1 MLRWAVLWD
10 SGMRGKT
17 YLTGEAFLTQV
28 GFSQPPSWSHEAS
41 LLAPWGTHSAC
52 LLAWPPCHSF
62 PHLCPSCSLGRSLRP
77 KVTSPSSS
85 YPSAQS
91 DAWCAAYSRL
101 LGMYTEIRSCW
112 EFQQGTQG
120 FWGRYA
126 ACPPGGRWAYKGSRG
141 YEPTWLSQD
150 PGGESGFQISV

>member
-10 SGMRGKT
+10 IGMRGKT
-17 YLTGEAFLTQV
+17 YLTGEGFLTQV
-28 GFSQPPSWSHEAS
+28 GFSQPPSWSHEAP
-41 LLAPWGTHSAC
+41 LLAPWSTHSAC
-52 LLAWPPCHSF
+52 LAWPPCHSF

-77 KVTSPSSS
+77 GVTSPSSS

-91 DAWCAAYSRL
+91 DAWCAAYSRF

-120 FWGRYA
+120 FSEADTQPAHQGAGELTKALEDMSPR
-126 ACPPGGRWAYKGSRG
+126 GWAKTQEENQDYK
-141 YEPTWLSQD
+141 
-150 PGGESGFQISV
+150 